1 DMTSADHVLTVL
13 PMFHIG
19 GLNIHTTP
27 ALRAGACVTIHRRF
41 EPAQALQAIAKD
53 RPTLFLAVPQ
63 VSLAMTTHPD
73 WSSTDVSSLRIVTT
87 GSAIVREAVIR
98 PWLQRGVPV
107 TQVYG
112 LTESAP
118 VAICLRREDAE
129 RKIGSC
135 GKPTI
140 HCQARIV

>member
-1 DMTSADHVLTVL
+1 
-13 PMFHIG
+13 
-19 GLNIHTTP
+19 LNIHTTP

-41 EPAQALQAIAKD
+41 DPTQALRAIAAD

-63 VSLAMTTHPD
+63 VSLAMTAHPD
-73 WSSTDVSSLRIVTT
+73 WPATDVSSLRLVTT
-87 GSAIVREAVIR
+87 GSSIVPEAVIR
-98 PWLQRGVPV
+98 PWLERGIPV

-118 VAICLRREDAE
+118 VAICLRREDAL

-140 HCQARIV
+140 HCQARIVDDRGRQLPAGG